1 MEITVV
7 RALYFSGTGTTEK
20 VVCTLAK
27 ALGRYLGAS
36 VERFDFTRP
45 EAREAEQRFGPGE
58 LAVIGTPVYAG
69 RVPNVLLKYLTGKLR
84 GSGALAIPVVLFGNR
99 NFDDGLIELR
109 NILEQDGLRAVA
121 GAAFV
126 GEHSFSRTLAA
137 GRPDKQDLARAE
149 DFARAAAEKIAA
161 LSALPETAVAVR
173 GRNRCGPII
182 RPGPAGQS
190 GEYPEGQAAHRSGQV
205 QRLRIVRSA
214 VPHGQYRSGGCFPG
228 EGYLHQM
235 LCLCEKVSHRG
246 KVLHGP
252 GLSVSPA
259 RTGRRLCPP
268 GSGGNVSVIHCNRA
282 CGSAAGPVDLPVY
295 FSPIPWFWH
304 KRHLLHP

>member
-36 VERFDFTRP
+36 VVRFDLTRP

-173 GRNRCGPII
+173 GEEPLRPYYTPRDRQGKAVNILKVKPLTDLDKCSGCGLC
-182 RPGPAGQS
+182 
-190 GEYPEGQAAHRSGQV
+190 AALCPMGSIDPVDVSQV
-205 QRLRIVRSA
+205 KGICIKCCACVKKCPTGA
-214 VPHGQYRSGGCFPG
+214 KFYTDP
-228 EGYLHQM
+228 GYLYHQHE
-235 LCLCEKVSHRG
+235 LEEG
-246 KVLHGP
+246 F
-252 GLSVSPA
+252 A
-259 RTGRRLCPP
+259 R
-268 GSGGNVSVIHCNRA
+268 RA
-282 CGSAAGPVDLPVY
+282 AVETFL
-295 FSPIPWFWH
+295 
-304 KRHLLHP
+304 